1 MNKAISVAMSA
12 VLAVQM
18 AANSAQVS
26 EAEAEEAVR
35 GWLALR
41 EALGGVV
48 DAQPASVA
56 RHTGKDGKGV
66 FYVVSFAG
74 GGYAVVSGDTELEPI
89 LAYSTEG
96 EWIDDESRNPLLA
109 MLNLDI
115 AAASSGNGESS
126 FAKATEDKRGT
137 GNGMRLMTASAVSAA
152 AESNAAKRWAK
163 LKNAAASAGAGTKK
177 TTLLAAS
184 VTSKTDAEM
193 SAADLRV
200 APLIQSKWGQGDVGG
215 SPCYN
220 SCTPL
225 NRLAG
230 CVATMMAQIMYYH
243 KWPQG
248 EVTFGKKNR
257 FGADRWSYGYG
268 ANSGRAQVEVESGT
282 FGYYEVWANELLDGD
297 GSGKRTLNGNNINGY
312 QSTVAQAAQSRYSCD
327 LTPWEPAFGGTYDWE
342 NMVDSPAAASS
353 AGTLTEANRLA
364 IGHLLRDVGLTVPI
378 RYELGGGEGSAH
390 ATLALSLV
398 DTFQYADAVFK
409 SGVDADVFRNGIL
422 ANLDAKLPVGVTVPG
437 HAIVAD
443 GYGYADGVL
452 YVHFN
457 MGWNGTGDAWYMP
470 PVIYEGAAIRS
481 EGYNTINTL
490 LYNIRPQGDE
500 ADSIVSGRVLDP
512 DGNPV
517 AGVTVSA
524 GGSRSCAT
532 DANGIYSLFLPEGD
546 HDISAAVGS
555 TVARTNLTVAATT
568 NPYIYKDGVRNEGVE
583 GRFTSVGN
591 VWGVDLVLPEP
602 GGMDPAWIDETA
614 DTTGQTGSWSGDFE
628 WNSGTKRGEMA
639 GCCEFT
645 PTVPSGGNLVNV
657 SVDVVFPEVEAGA
670 TPGAEAITAI
680 QIGTNGSFQVWASK
694 GNGEQATGGGW
705 VDVAADGVTPTV
717 ETEYSFA
724 LSLDYRVKLFSVSL
738 LDGSSILPLA
748 AADGTTRFP
757 FADSN
762 STAVSSVAFLGV
774 GSLAA
779 IRGCYFTVEG
789 FEKGEEVVV
798 KDSASVILSAAQAAW
813 LNGLGE
819 KATVAGKAA
828 TVSAEDFGK
837 AHLLN
842 LDITQDGFGYTFNV
856 TGIEV
861 GEESVAI
868 AVSLQRT
875 GAVTEWQSG
884 TAAPINGKLR
894 FYGAA
899 TVEAFTNPAL
909 EPLGNA
915 VLSDD
920 DFSDGETATAVIPLD
935 PDADAKF
942 YKARIEER

>member
-1 MNKAISVAMSA
+1 MKTFCLSVLMASA
-12 VLAVQM
+12 SIL
-18 AANSAQVS
+18 SALGADVS

-48 DAQPASVA
+48 DAQPESVV
-56 RHTGKDGKGV
+56 RHSGKDGKGAY
-66 FYVVSFAG
+66 YVVSFEG
-74 GGYAVVSGDTELEPI
+74 GGFAVASGDTAMEPI
-89 LAYSTEG
+89 LAYSAEG
-96 EWIDDESRNPLLA
+96 EWVDDETKNPLMA
-109 MLNLDI
+109 MLGLDV
-115 AAASSGNGESS
+115 AASSGNGESS

-137 GNGMRLMTASAVSAA
+137 GNGKVLLKAA
-152 AESNAAKRWAK
+152 AGGASTTESRAAKRWAK
-163 LKNAAASAGAGTKK
+163 LKDAAASAGTGAKK
-177 TTLLAAS
+177 TRLLAAS
-184 VTSKTDAEM
+184 VTSKSDAEM
-193 SAADLRV
+193 SVADLRV
-200 APLIQSKWGQGDVGG
+200 GPLLQSKWGQGDVGG

-220 SCTPL
+220 YCTPL
-225 NRLAG
+225 NRLTG

-243 KWPQG
+243 KWPQNS
-248 EVTFGKKNR
+248 VTFGKKNR

-268 ANSGRAQVEVESGT
+268 ANSGRAQVQIDADT
-282 FGYYEVWANELLDGD
+282 FGYYEVWANELLDSD
-297 GSGKRTLNGNNINGY
+297 GSGRRTLNGNNINGY
-312 QSTVAQAAQSRYSCD
+312 QSTTAQAAQARYSCD
-327 LTPWEPAFGGTYDWE
+327 LTPWAPAFGGTYDWD
-342 NMVDSPAAASS
+342 NMVDRPAAASS

-364 IGHLLRDVGLTVPI
+364 IGHLLRDVGITVPI
-378 RYELGGGEGSAH
+378 HYEIVGGEGSAH
-390 ATLALSLV
+390 AALALSLV

-470 PVIYEGAAIRS
+470 PVIYEDAAIRS
-481 EGYNTINTL
+481 ESYNTINTI
-490 LYNIRPQGDE
+490 LYNIRPSGEE
-500 ADSIVSGRVLDP
+500 ADSIVSGRVLDAS
-512 DGNPV
+512 GNPV
-517 AGVTVSA
+517 SGVTVSA

-532 DANGIYSLFLPEGD
+532 DANGIYSLFLPAGGYELFVA
-546 HDISAAVGS
+546 SGS

-568 NPYIYKDGVRNEGVE
+568 NPYIYKDATRNEGVD
-583 GRFTSVGN
+583 GRYTSLGN

-602 GGMDPAWIDETA
+602 SESNLDWIDETA
-614 DTTGQTGSWSGDFE
+614 ETTGQTGSWSGDFA
-628 WNSGTKRGEMA
+628 WNAETKRGGIA
-639 GCCEFT
+639 GQCEFT
-645 PTVPSGGNLVNV
+645 PTVPSGGNLVNL
-657 SVDVVFPEVEAGA
+657 SVDVAIPELEDGV
-670 TPGAEAITAI
+670 TPDADAITAI
-680 QIGTNGSFQVWASK
+680 QIGTNGSFQVWTAS
-694 GNGEQATGGGW
+694 GW
-705 VDVAADGVTPTV
+705 VDVAAEGVTPTV
-717 ETEYSFA
+717 DTDYSFS
-724 LSLDYRVKLFSVSL
+724 LTLDYRVKLFSLSL
-738 LDGSSILPLA
+738 VDGFSALPLA
-748 AADGTTRFP
+748 AKDGTTRFP

-789 FEKGEEVVV
+789 FEKGEEIAV

-837 AHLLN
+837 AYLLN
-842 LDITQDGFGYTFNV
+842 LDITQDGFGYTFEV

-861 GEESVAI
+861 GEESVTI

-875 GAVTEWQSG
+875 GAVQSG
-884 TAAPINGKLR
+884 GKDAPINGVLR

-899 TVEAFTNPAL
+899 TVEAFRSAL
-909 EPLGNA
+909 SEKTPLA
-915 VLSDD
+915 DVTLSNG
-920 DFSDGETATAVIPLD
+920 DFAGSETATAEIGRT
-935 PDADAKF
+935 PDSGDKF
-942 YKARIEER
+942 FKAEIGGK

>member
-1 MNKAISVAMSA
+1 MLIIVAA
-12 VLAVQM
+12 VASLAAL
-18 AANSAQVS
+18 AAEVTED
-26 EAEAEEAVR
+26 EAREAVC
-35 GWLALR
+35 GWAALK
-41 EALGGVV
+41 EALTGVTRFS
-48 DAQPASVA
+48 ASEISGVKA
-56 RHTGKDGKGV
+56 CSGKDGNGTY
-66 FYVVSFAG
+66 YVVSFAG
-74 GGYAVVSGDTELEPI
+74 GGFAVVSGDTDMEPI
-89 LAYSTEG
+89 LAYSAEG
-96 EWIDDESRNPLLA
+96 EWVDDETKNPLMA
-109 MLNLDI
+109 MLGLDV

-137 GNGMRLMTASAVSAA
+137 GNGKRKLAASAVSAA
-152 AESNAAKRWAK
+152 VESNAAKRWAK
-163 LKNAAASAGAGTKK
+163 LKNAAAAAGAGTKK

-225 NRLAG
+225 NRVSG
-230 CVATMMAQIMYYH
+230 CVATMAAQIMYYH
-243 KWPQG
+243 RWPQSN
-248 EVTFGKKNR
+248 VTFGKKNR

-297 GSGKRTLNGNNINGY
+297 GSGRRTLNGNNINGY
-312 QSTVAQAAQSRYSCD
+312 QSTTAQAAQSRYSCD

-364 IGHLLRDVGLTVPI
+364 IGHLMRDVGVTVPI

-390 ATLALSLV
+390 AALALSLV

-524 GGSRSCAT
+524 GGSRFCAT

-555 TVARTNLTVAATT
+555 SVAQTNLTVAATT
-568 NPYIYKDGVRNEGVE
+568 NPYIYKDAVRSEGVD
-583 GRFTSVGN
+583 GRSTSLGN

-602 GGMDPAWIDETA
+602 SESNLDWIDETA
-614 DTTGQTGSWSGDFE
+614 DTTRQTGSWSGDFA
-628 WNSGTKRGEMA
+628 WNAETKRGGIA
-639 GCCEFT
+639 GQCEFT
-645 PTVPSGGNLVNV
+645 PTVPSGGNLVNL
-657 SVDVVFPEVEAGA
+657 SVDVAIPELEDGV
-670 TPGAEAITAI
+670 TPGADAITAI
-680 QIGTNGSFQVWASK
+680 QIGTNGSFQVWTAS
-694 GNGEQATGGGW
+694 GW
-705 VDVAADGVTPTV
+705 VDVAAEGVTPTV
-717 ETEYSFA
+717 DTDYSFS
-724 LSLDYRVKLFSVSL
+724 LTLDYRVKLFSLSL
-738 LDGSSILPLA
+738 VDGFSALPLA
-748 AADGTTRFP
+748 AKDGTTQFP
-757 FADSN
+757 FAVSDST
-762 STAVSSVAFLGV
+762 SVSSVEFV
-774 GSLAA
+774 GEGTLAA

-813 LNGLGE
+813 LNGLGD
-819 KATVAGKAA
+819 KASVAGKAA
-828 TVSAEDFGK
+828 SVSADDFGK
-837 AHLLN
+837 AYLLN

-875 GAVTEWQSG
+875 CAVTDWLSG
-884 TAAPINGKLR
+884 TDAPINGVLR

-899 TVEAFTNPAL
+899 TMEAFKTAAS
-909 EPLGNA
+909 PLGTA
-915 VLSDD
+915 TLSDD
-920 DFSDGETATAVIPLD
+920 DFSEGETATAEIPLSGET
-935 PDADAKF
+935 PPVFFKAK
-942 YKARIEER
+942 IEER

>member
-1 MNKAISVAMSA
+1 MKTFCLSVLMASA
-12 VLAVQM
+12 SIL
-18 AANSAQVS
+18 SALGADVS

-48 DAQPASVA
+48 DAQPESVV
-56 RHTGKDGKGV
+56 RHSGKDGKGAY
-66 FYVVSFAG
+66 YVVSFEG
-74 GGYAVVSGDTELEPI
+74 GGFAVASGDTAMEPI
-89 LAYSTEG
+89 LAYSAEG
-96 EWIDDESRNPLLA
+96 EWVDDETKNPLMA
-109 MLNLDI
+109 MLGLDV
-115 AAASSGNGESS
+115 AASSGNGESS

-137 GNGMRLMTASAVSAA
+137 GNGKVLLKAA
-152 AESNAAKRWAK
+152 AGGASTTESRAAKRWAK
-163 LKNAAASAGAGTKK
+163 LKDAAASAGTGAKK
-177 TTLLAAS
+177 TRLLAAS
-184 VTSKTDAEM
+184 VTSKSDAEM
-193 SAADLRV
+193 SVADLRV
-200 APLIQSKWGQGDVGG
+200 GPLLQSKWGQGDVGG

-220 SCTPL
+220 YCTPL
-225 NRLAG
+225 NRLTG

-243 KWPQG
+243 KWPQNS
-248 EVTFGKKNR
+248 VTFGKKNR

-268 ANSGRAQVEVESGT
+268 ANSGRAQVQIDADT
-282 FGYYEVWANELLDGD
+282 FGYYEVWANELLDSD
-297 GSGKRTLNGNNINGY
+297 GSGRRTLNGNNINGY
-312 QSTVAQAAQSRYSCD
+312 QSTTAQAAQARYSCD
-327 LTPWEPAFGGTYDWE
+327 LTPWAPAFGGTYDWD
-342 NMVDSPAAASS
+342 NMVDRPAAASS

-364 IGHLLRDVGLTVPI
+364 IGHLLRDVGITVPI
-378 RYELGGGEGSAH
+378 HYEIVGGEGSAH
-390 ATLALSLV
+390 AALALSLV

-470 PVIYEGAAIRS
+470 PVIYEDAAIRS
-481 EGYNTINTL
+481 ESYNTINTI
-490 LYNIRPQGDE
+490 LYNIRPSGEE
-500 ADSIVSGRVLDP
+500 ADSIVSGRVLDAS
-512 DGNPV
+512 GNPV
-517 AGVTVSA
+517 SGVTVSA

-532 DANGIYSLFLPEGD
+532 DANGIYSLFLPAGGYELFVA
-546 HDISAAVGS
+546 SGS

-568 NPYIYKDGVRNEGVE
+568 NPYIYKDATRNEGVD
-583 GRFTSVGN
+583 GRYTSLGN

-602 GGMDPAWIDETA
+602 SESNLDWIDETA
-614 DTTGQTGSWSGDFE
+614 ETTGQTGSWSGDFA
-628 WNSGTKRGEMA
+628 WNAETKRGGIA
-639 GCCEFT
+639 GQCEFT
-645 PTVPSGGNLVNV
+645 PTVPSGGNLVNL
-657 SVDVVFPEVEAGA
+657 SVDVAIPELEDGV
-670 TPGAEAITAI
+670 TPDADAITAI
-680 QIGTNGSFQVWASK
+680 QIGTNGSFQVWTAS
-694 GNGEQATGGGW
+694 GW
-705 VDVAADGVTPTV
+705 VDVAAEGVTPTV
-717 ETEYSFA
+717 DTDYSFS
-724 LSLDYRVKLFSVSL
+724 LTLDYRVKLFSLSL
-738 LDGSSILPLA
+738 VDGFSALPLA
-748 AADGTTRFP
+748 AKDGTTRFP

-789 FEKGEEVVV
+789 FEKGEEIAV

-837 AHLLN
+837 AYLLN
-842 LDITQDGFGYTFNV
+842 LDITQDGFGYTFEV

-861 GEESVAI
+861 GEESVTI

-875 GAVTEWQSG
+875 GAVQSG
-884 TAAPINGKLR
+884 GKDAPINGVLR

-899 TVEAFTNPAL
+899 TVEAFRSAL
-909 EPLGNA
+909 SEKTPLA
-915 VLSDD
+915 DVTLSND
-920 DFSDGETATAVIPLD
+920 DFAGGETATAEIGRT
-935 PDADAKF
+935 PDSGDKF
-942 YKARIEER
+942 FKAEIGGK